1 MKLYFYEYLS
11 QSDSGMS
18 TRRISAFLV
27 FLLLVTLMEEAKPV
41 LGGKGGGKFSKLSN
55 RVKELEESMEELG
68 ECKEGKI

>member
-11 QSDSGMS
+11 QSDSGNVYP
-18 TRRISAFLV
+18 TYICISG

>member
-1 MKLYFYEYLS
+1 
-11 QSDSGMS
+11 MS

-27 FLLLVTLMEEAKPV
+27 CLLLVTLMEEAKPV
-41 LGGKGGGKFSKLSN
+41 LGGKGEGKYKKLSN